1 MKRGGEELQVHMWEE
16 GRSGDE
22 EIRRDNVIVGRERE
36 LTYVQYV
43 RAYVL
48 AYAG

>member
-22 EIRRDNVIVGRERE
+22 EIRRDNVIGKGNLCTVCTCIVHMQGR
-36 LTYVQYV
+36 
-43 RAYVL
+43 
-48 AYAG
+48 

>member
-1 MKRGGEELQVHMWEE
+1 MRGWEGEERGGEELQVHMWEE

-36 LTYVQYV
+36 LMYSM
-43 RAYVL
+43 
-48 AYAG
+48 